1 MNVRAEKTNV
11 VTKKDIFIVAM
22 LGVLLSASMFIMFPS
37 AFADANAEIVVTF
50 VIRVLKLISIV
61 TVVIFILVGVFKFSI
76 AHANDQGPD
85 QNKAIAMMATG
96 LVLVL
101 LFTVIINKSAQA
113 SLIQIINS
121 AGD

>member
-1 MNVRAEKTNV
+1 MNVRVEKTNV

-61 TVVIFILVGVFKFSI
+61 TGVILSWLVPLSFRLHMQMIRDLTRTKQSR
-76 AHANDQGPD
+76 
-85 QNKAIAMMATG
+85 
-96 LVLVL
+96 
-101 LFTVIINKSAQA
+101 
-113 SLIQIINS
+113 
-121 AGD
+121 

>member
-1 MNVRAEKTNV
+1 MNVRVEKTNV

-61 TVVIFILVGVFKFSI
+61 SGVIFILVGAFKFSI

>member
-1 MNVRAEKTNV
+1 MNVRVEKTNV

-61 TVVIFILVGVFKFSI
+61 TGVIFILVGAFKFSI

-85 QNKAIAMMATG
+85 QNKAIATG
-96 LVLVL
+96 LVLIL